1 MPLIEVSCSLK
12 FDTSQDQMIKP
23 GDYQIVRFPFEP
35 VESSDVHDLHPV
47 VQPDTGQSVTLAS
60 QRAGLIWPA
69 HSRWARLWAL
79 MYWADGPYTEV
90 RSRFV
95 RDPLNLSTGYD
106 STASEDSANSP
117 GGQYKIKGWEAKMYP
132 GTPWA
137 LMVWHNADVPVKLDF
152 AEFKMI
158 YSYWEDPA

>member
-12 FDTSQDQMIKP
+12 FDTDQDQWIQP
-23 GDYQIVRFPFEP
+23 GDYQIVRFPFGS
-35 VESSDVHDLHPV
+35 VESSDVYDLHPV
-47 VQPDTGQSVTLAS
+47 IQPDTQASTSLSS
-60 QRAGLIWPA
+60 QRAGLIWPK
-69 HSRWARLWAL
+69 HERWATLWGL

-95 RDPLNLSTGYD
+95 RDPLNLSSGYD
-106 STASEDSANSP
+106 STCTEDDQSNP
-117 GGQYKIKGWEAKMYP
+117 GGQYRAKSWAAKVYP

-137 LMVWHNADVPVKLDF
+137 LMVRHNASSAVKLDF

-158 YSYWEDPA
+158 YSVWED

>member
-12 FDTSQDQMIKP
+12 FADNQDQWIAP

-35 VESSDVHDLHPV
+35 EESSDTFDLHPK
-47 VQPDTGQSVTLAS
+47 VQPDMAGSITLSS
-60 QRAGLIWPA
+60 QRAGLIWPK
-69 HSRWARLWAL
+69 HERWATLWGL
-79 MYWADGPYTEV
+79 LYWADGPYTEV

-95 RDPLNLSTGYD
+95 RDPLNLSSGYD
-106 STASEDSANSP
+106 STCTEDDGKNA
-117 GGQYKIKGWEAKMYP
+117 GGQYRAKSWAAKVYP

-137 LMVWHNADVPVKLDF
+137 LMVRHNASVPVKLDF

-158 YSYWEDPA
+158 YSFWED

>member
-1 MPLIEVSCSLK
+1 MAIVEVACSLK
-12 FDTSQDQMIKP
+12 FSEGQDQMIQP
-23 GDYQIVRFPFEP
+23 GDYQIIRFPFHP
-35 VESSDVHDLHPV
+35 IESSDVFDLHPV
-47 VQPDTGQSVTLAS
+47 VQPDTGQPVTVAS

-69 HSRWARLWAL
+69 HERWARLWGL
-79 MYWADGPYTEV
+79 TYWADGPYTEV

-106 STASEDSANSP
+106 STATEDFLKTP
-117 GGQYKIKGWEAKMYP
+117 GGQYRIKGWEAKVSP

-137 LMVWHNADVPVKLDF
+137 LMVKHNADEPVRLDF

-158 YSYWEDPA
+158 YSIWES